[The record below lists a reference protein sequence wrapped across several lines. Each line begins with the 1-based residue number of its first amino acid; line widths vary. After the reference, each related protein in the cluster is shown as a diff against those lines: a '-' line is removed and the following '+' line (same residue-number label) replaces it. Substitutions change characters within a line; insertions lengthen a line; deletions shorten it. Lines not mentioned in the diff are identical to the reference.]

1 MQTASP
7 DILVSVTLLV
17 CAHRVQE
24 AVELLLSYDRV
35 KEALVL
41 ARLRLNPSES
51 WKYAEKCITRLIERS
66 CSNEKSFFFIIYNIG
81 KKEWLNAT
89 NMVHREVEVSNLRP
103 GKEIEQLSWCWIGI
117 SLLLNTSSLDYLSSE
132 CLRLAS
138 MCLTVGFKLFP
149 TEAIFLERWLDAFSR
164 LLSSET
170 TSCSGLIGS
179 LLLLDIG
186 QMTSFLMANY
196 HQEESDISTIPY
208 ENHSDNWMKYIN
220 PDCITCLDRLVSDRQ
235 PSSLWEVCLTNF
247 CVDFLLFYLVHNH
260 VPPTKLPSDNSLT
273 IYIDRYESSR
283 KSCEYIKPKETTY
296 LISHLFSTYQQ
307 VLVKN
312 YSTSDNKLCFSPS
325 DNV

>member
-103 GKEIEQLSWCWIGI
+103 GKEIEQLSWYWIGI

-170 TSCSGLIGS
+170 TSCSGLISS

-196 HQEESDISTIPY
+196 HQEESDTSTIPY

-220 PDCITCLDRLVSDRQ
+220 PDCITCLNQLVSDRQ

-273 IYIDRYESSR
+273 MYIDRYESSR

-296 LISHLFSTYQQ
+296 LISYLFSTYQQ
-307 VLVKN
+307 VLVNN

-325 DNV
+325 DSM